1 MGAITYVICLATPS
15 LPRKRQSSSP
25 TANVCECP
33 MQDDWIQ
40 SEIEQAMRELDGPDA
55 ELVDNEDVEAEWRQR
70 RAELIGRLA
79 ASFQ

>member
-1 MGAITYVICLATPS
+1 
-15 LPRKRQSSSP
+15 
-25 TANVCECP
+25 